1 MKYQFIKDN
10 SNQYPTS
17 LLCRMLNI
25 KRAGYYH
32 WQRRK
37 TTDKLSS
44 ELLLLKD
51 IRIYY
56 EKSGQRYGLRRIHQ
70 SFIRDGKKINRKRV
84 YRVMK
89 KHDIRSRTTRKFKVT
104 TRHSSRGIY
113 SENLLKGK
121 FEASR
126 QNEIW
131 TSDITYL
138 WTSEGWLYLAIV
150 LDIFTRKIVGWSI
163 SSRIN
168 AEIVRDALAMAI
180 RHEMPEGGVIFHSDR
195 GSQYSSKMVRDLLS
209 ANGFIQSMSST
220 GNCYDNAITE
230 TFFATLKKELVYLTK
245 FDTRDEARREIF
257 RYIEIFYNRKR
268 HHSALGYLSPFE
280 FEMKN
285 LIENKKEELI
295 ININQRRVAYL
306 CV

>member
-1 MKYQFIKDN
+1 VKYQFIKDN
-10 SNQYPTS
+10 SKQYPTS

-32 WQRRK
+32 WQKRKAVSRR
-37 TTDKLSS
+37 SS
-44 ELLLLKD
+44 ELLLVKE
-51 IRIYY
+51 IRDYY
-56 EKSGQRYGLRRIHQ
+56 ERSEKRYGLRRIHQ
-70 SFIRDGKKINRKRV
+70 SFRRAGKKVNRKCI
-84 YRVMK
+84 YRIMRK
-89 KHDIRSRTTRKFKVT
+89 YGIYSRTRRKFKIT
-104 TRHSSRGIY
+104 TKHGSQGIY
-113 SENLLKGK
+113 SENLLKGN

-126 QNEIW
+126 QNEKW

-138 WTSEGWLYLAIV
+138 WTTEGWLYLAV
-150 LDIFTRKIVGWSI
+150 VMDIFTRKIIGWSL
-163 SSRIN
+163 SCRIN

-180 RHEMPEGGVIFHSDR
+180 KHETPEGGVIFHSDR
-195 GSQYSSKMVRDLLS
+195 GSQYCSKMVRDLLS
-209 ANGFIQSMSST
+209 ENGFLQSMSST

-230 TFFATLKKELVYLTK
+230 TFFSTLKKELVYLTK
-245 FDTRDEARREIF
+245 FNTRDQARNEIF

-268 HHSALGYLSPFE
+268 QHSALGYLSPYE